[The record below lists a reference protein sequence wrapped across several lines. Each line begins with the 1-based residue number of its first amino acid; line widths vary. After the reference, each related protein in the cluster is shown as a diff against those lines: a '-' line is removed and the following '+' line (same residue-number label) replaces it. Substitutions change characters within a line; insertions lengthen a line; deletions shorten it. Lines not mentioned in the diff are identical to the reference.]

1 MTVLTPAG
9 GYIDEDPLGD
19 ARSRHRMVEGRQK
32 AAARDRVTERV
43 AARSYNER
51 GLAEPCSL
59 AEVNPPEQI
68 ARRLA
73 RAIRYIPGDQL
84 PDRTPT
90 EGLIAEAVRRNPVET
105 APATPPEQ
113 LLEATIKTPGLRR
126 GPPPGCRRGP
136 RDRAHP
142 GQGPQR
148 PASRLRHRIDDLPVL
163 MLTSRA
169 DRPRPGRLYRGRSV
183 GAAQNDRTA
192 KTNRSTR
199 PHPVVKREGTIMNTK
214 VLCPDDGGRLVL
226 VDIGWP
232 ASEERLA
239 EPADWI
245 SEPAP
250 TTTGDVRSK

>member
-32 AAARDRVTERV
+32 VAARDRVTERV

-51 GLAEPCSL
+51 GLAESCGL

-68 ARRLA
+68 ARRLG

-113 LLEATIKTPGLRR
+113 LLEATIKTP
-126 GPPPGCRRGP
+126 
-136 RDRAHP
+136 D
-142 GQGPQR
+142 
-148 PASRLRHRIDDLPVL
+148 
-163 MLTSRA
+163 
-169 DRPRPGRLYRGRSV
+169 YV
-183 GAAQNDRTA
+183 GARHVDAGAARA
-192 KTNRSTR
+192 IGRI
-199 PHPVVKREGTIMNTK
+199 PVKDLN
-214 VLCPDDGGRLVL
+214 GRLVGY
-226 VDIGWP
+226 DTG
-232 ASEERLA
+232 SM
-239 EPADWI
+239 I
-245 SEPAP
+245 SPC
-250 TTTGDVRSK
+250 